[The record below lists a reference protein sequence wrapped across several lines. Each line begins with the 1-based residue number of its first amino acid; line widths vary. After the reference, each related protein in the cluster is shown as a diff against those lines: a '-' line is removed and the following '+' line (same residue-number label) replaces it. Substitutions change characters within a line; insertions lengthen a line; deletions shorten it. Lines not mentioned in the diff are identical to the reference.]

1 MMRWDAVHL
10 VPHEVRAQGGML
22 RAAFA
27 GTRPA
32 DMLGLVTAL
41 APLALAAPLHALLLG
56 RMPARGR
63 EPALLAALAAPFV
76 LSVPLL
82 HPAQGLFRDWDDFA
96 AGGQALSL
104 LTAWLVAETLG
115 GSSRRPWLAVG
126 VVLGAGCTALQ
137 WLVHFADIE
146 RGLARVEAFMTEP
159 PRRADGER
167 GKTWDYLGIR
177 SFRLRRWDAAARAFE
192 NAAETAPS
200 PRILLEWGTSEL
212 RRGDHEKARG
222 IFRRVLDASPEEAHA
237 WSGLAAAS
245 IELGDRDEARRA
257 AETLL
262 RLRPGDPAALRTLKR
277 LESGP

>member
-1 MMRWDAVHL
+1 
-10 VPHEVRAQGGML
+10 ML

-41 APLALAAPLHALLLG
+41 APLALAAPLLALLLG

-177 SFRLRRWDAAARAFE
+177 SFRLRRWDVAARAFE